1 MENLKQIAE
10 LEEKCMKNKK
20 YTAEEIRE
28 AVDIATGDDG
38 FRSKEVI
45 SILKTNVSKKNR
57 RILERKDNKK

>member
-1 MENLKQIAE
+1 
-10 LEEKCMKNKK
+10 MKNKK

-57 RILERKDNKK
+57 RILERKDNLKRLKKDTIE

>member
-1 MENLKQIAE
+1 
-10 LEEKCMKNKK
+10 MKNKK

-45 SILKTNVSKKNR
+45 SILKTNVSKKTEEYLKE
-57 RILERKDNKK
+57 RIKHE